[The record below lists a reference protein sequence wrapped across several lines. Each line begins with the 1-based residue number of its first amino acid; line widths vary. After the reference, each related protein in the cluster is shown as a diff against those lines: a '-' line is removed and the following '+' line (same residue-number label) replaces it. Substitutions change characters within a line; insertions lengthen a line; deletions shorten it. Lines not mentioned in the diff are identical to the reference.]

1 MHFSICI
8 REIIKSKYIIFCIY
22 KLSQESCTFAKWIP
36 SCLCIIHRMQ
46 ICKTFNLK
54 YILKHQGDSEV
65 EPKLT
70 AHDVVKKSKKK
81 KIQVQVG
88 YGCEHTNNITTSPSL
103 AHQPPTPTLSNDLI
117 YTIYTCCSII
127 L

>member
-1 MHFSICI
+1 MEESGIHASVNRTGIEINKVHMGICIGIHFSTCI
-8 REIIKSKYIIFCIY
+8 RKVIKSKYITFCIC

-46 ICKTFNLK
+46 ICKTLNLK

-70 AHDVVKKSKKK
+70 AHDVVKKK
-81 KIQVQVG
+81 
-88 YGCEHTNNITTSPSL
+88 
-103 AHQPPTPTLSNDLI
+103 
-117 YTIYTCCSII
+117 
-127 L
+127 